1 MKYSHVQS
9 VASTTWTVN
18 HNLGR
23 KPIFDVF
30 VYNSGDLV
38 KIIPQFIEY
47 TDDNTIIITFSQ
59 NRTGIVNCVTSY
71 TSNPDQTPTIPPSG
85 DPYWANVMSLLHFN
99 GANNSTTFI
108 DEKGHSIYGYGGA
121 KISTAQSKFGGSSLY
136 LDGIDDYL
144 SIPYTVDLIPDADF
158 TIEAFVYLTSY
169 PTIWAILYAQQSS
182 TNIAPISVQI
192 NSLGHIRF
200 SVSSNNLNYGFN
212 LTSDNTISLNTWTH
226 VSITRTGE
234 VWRIFKDGQIES
246 IGIKSI
252 TPYNNTNQH
261 LIGRQNGIYYVN
273 GYIDEFR
280 FTKGIARYTSNF
292 TPPIA
297 EFPNS

>member
-1 MKYSHVQS
+1 MAKYQHDQS
-9 VASTTWTVN
+9 VAATTWSIT

-23 KPIFDVF
+23 KPVFDV
-30 VYNSGDLV
+30 LV
-38 KIIPQFIEY
+38 DIGGNLTKVFPEYVEYVSDDVIEL
-47 TDDNTIIITFSQ
+47 TFS
-59 NRTGIVNCVTSY
+59 TAYAGKTILSTFYSP
-71 TSNPDQTPTIPPSG
+71 NPDQTPPPAG
-85 DPYWANVMSLLHFN
+85 DPYWSYVSLLSHFN

-169 PTIWAILYAQQSS
+169 PTTWAILYAQQSS

-200 SVSSNNLNYGFN
+200 SVSSNNLNYGFS
-212 LTSDNTISLNTWTH
+212 LTSDNTISLNIWTH

-246 IGIKSI
+246 IGINSI

-280 FTKGIARYTSNF
+280 FTKGYARYTSNF